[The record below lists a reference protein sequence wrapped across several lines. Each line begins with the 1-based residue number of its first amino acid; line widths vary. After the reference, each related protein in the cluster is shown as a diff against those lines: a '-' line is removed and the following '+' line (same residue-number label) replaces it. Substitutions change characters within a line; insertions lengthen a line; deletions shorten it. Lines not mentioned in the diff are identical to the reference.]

1 MPRNEPEVYRARVT
15 EARLSGAK
23 GIMYTSGRE
32 EWWDSWWNYTDPALF
47 QPEQE
52 KIRLE
57 NKRYFVNYRTRAGH
71 FVKDMR
77 KYSSIQ
83 DQTLITFSPKEIKG
97 TGKYDIYV
105 WDDFEALRRERVNP
119 KCYLTTIVEQP
130 TGWTVDVNINGRAL
144 KVLKKRAGSQIYEIP
159 AGVTKFGKNEIVL
172 SVKGSNRRGLVPRIG
187 NIGIDVVFNGD
198 FEPLKKPGNEMV
210 PVREIS
216 RKGEAKSETS
226 KPAKKGGS
234 K

>member
-1 MPRNEPEVYRARVT
+1 MT
-15 EARLSGAK
+15 EARLAGAK
-23 GIMYTSGRE
+23 GIMYTSGR
-32 EWWDSWWNYTDPALF
+32 DDYYDIWWNYTEPELF
-47 QPEQE
+47 QPAQE

-57 NKRYFVNYRTRAGH
+57 NKRYFVNYRSRAGH
-71 FVKDMR
+71 FVKNMG
-77 KYSSIQ
+77 KYSTIQ
-83 DQTLITFSPKEIKG
+83 GQALITFSPREIKG
-97 TGKYDIYV
+97 TSKYDIYV
-105 WDDFEALRRERVNP
+105 WDDFETLKKERVIP
-119 KCYLTTIVEQP
+119 KCYLTTIIEQP
-130 TGWTVDVNINGRAL
+130 SGWTADVSINGRAL

-210 PVREIS
+210 PVKEIP
-216 RKGEAKSETS
+216 RKDGARSQAS
-226 KPAKKGGS
+226 ASAKKGGR